1 MAQTDERELLE
12 TRDAILAV
20 DEDERD
26 LGTLIEVTNDLG
38 GFYRHRS
45 RLEESCQNFDMALD
59 AAEFPEA
66 RGRGT
71 VWVEIDRH
79 DAVEN
84 RRDIGARFWPGED

>member
-38 GFYRHRS
+38 GF
-45 RLEESCQNFDMALD
+45 
-59 AAEFPEA
+59 
-66 RGRGT
+66 
-71 VWVEIDRH
+71 
-79 DAVEN
+79 
-84 RRDIGARFWPGED
+84 